1 MPDSSGARN
10 EALRLFERRFGV
22 PPDAL
27 ADLTFVER
35 PGEIWATRSR
45 PPSGIEYDRPAGL
58 RALRRVGSDLKPTSA
73 FLAAL
78 GDRITASR
86 VDLDRDSLRAVLLGR
101 RVLLPAPPSDG
112 YVALRYRGDVLG
124 CGHLRGGLLHALIPT
139 GRRREL
145 LAALAADPRS

>member
-1 MPDSSGARN
+1 MPDSNGARE
-10 EALRLFERRFGV
+10 EALHVFERRFGV

-35 PGEIWATRSR
+35 PDEIWVCRSH
-45 PPSGIEYDRPAGL
+45 PPSGIQPERPSGL
-58 RALRRVGSDLKPTSA
+58 RALRRVGTSLKPTSA

-78 GDRITASR
+78 GERITTSR

-101 RVLLPAPPSDG
+101 RILLTDPPADG
-112 YVALRYRGDVLG
+112 YVALCYRGDVLG
-124 CGHLRGGLLHALIPT
+124 CGQLRGGLLHGLIPT

-145 LAALAADPRS
+145 LAALAVDPRI